1 MFVKKICKCCNDSIS
16 DKSIAA
22 IMTEE
27 RSGPSYDEKKC
38 YEQALMYD
46 LVNVIS

>member
-1 MFVKKICKCCNDSIS
+1 
-16 DKSIAA
+16 
-22 IMTEE
+22 MTEE
-27 RSGPSYDEKKC
+27 RSSPSYDEKKS